1 MRKIQTLCLIIN
13 TVDELFFP
21 VIKRNLTTIEDFLR
35 KNGLEVKGWRILLFF
50 SKIGARVYIKNLR
63 IR

>member
-35 KNGLEVKGWRILLFF
+35 KNEKMQKNTRTLNIIRRSIVNLLMKGTP
-50 SKIGARVYIKNLR
+50 
-63 IR
+63 